1 MTQQPQRV
9 PLGDLFSLSGKV
21 AIVTGGGMG
30 IGHGIVLRLAEAGA
44 DVVMADL
51 KLDAAER
58 AAAEVRQMGGRAL
71 ALQCD
76 VAEESQVAEVV
87 RHTASELGRV
97 DVLVNN
103 AGVYPF
109 KPALETTVE
118 EWDRVQNVNLRGVFL
133 FSREFV
139 NELKREGHGGAIVNI
154 GSIDSLHPSS
164 VGLAAY
170 DASKGGLL
178 MFTKNFALEVASQDV
193 RVNMIAPGG
202 ISTEGTAAG
211 SIGLS
216 AEALDALMRDFMAK
230 IPMGRMGVPDDIA
243 TVALFLATPA
253 SSYMTGETVVVD
265 GGRLLS

>member
-9 PLGDLFSLSGKV
+9 PLSDLFSLSGQV

-44 DVVMADL
+44 DIVIADL
-51 KLDAAER
+51 KLEAAER
-58 AAAEVRQMGGRAL
+58 VAAEVRQMGRRAL

-76 VAEESQVAEVV
+76 VAEESQVVEVV
-87 RHTASELGRV
+87 KRAAGELGRV

-103 AGVYPF
+103 AGIFPF
-109 KPALETTVE
+109 KPALEMTAQ
-118 EWDRVQNVNLRGVFL
+118 EWDRVQNVNLRGTFL

-139 NELKREGHGGAIVNI
+139 NELRREDHEGVVVNI
-154 GSIDSLHPSS
+154 GSIDSIHPYA

-170 DASKGGLL
+170 DASKGGML
-178 MFTKNFALEVASQDV
+178 MFNKNFALEAAQYGV

-202 ISTEGTAAG
+202 IATEGAAAG
-211 SIGLS
+211 SIGLPPETL
-216 AEALDALMRDFMAK
+216 EAMRKQTLAR
-230 IPMGRMGVPDDIA
+230 IPLGRMGVPDDIA
-243 TVALFLATPA
+243 IVALFLATPA
-253 SSYMTGETVVVD
+253 SAYMTGETVVVD